1 MMLEDRY
8 SYINEL
14 VAKIKTGNF
23 QPLFEL
29 HEFYKPLILC
39 SIRRCLN
46 KEPKLVCHK
55 EDLLSES
62 IFVLQKLVEQYDPE
76 LTYFSYFLSTRL
88 DINLLRYFIE
98 KFLDKADLNED
109 NDFEDHGFD
118 PFNKIEEAISIQE
131 ALNKLNEKQ
140 REAINL
146 YFFENLDQEES
157 ALKLGI
163 SQSSF
168 SKRLQ
173 RALANLKELLGEDF
187 LQ

>member
-14 VAKIKTGNF
+14 VAKIKRGNS
-23 QPLFEL
+23 QSLFEL
-29 HEFYKPLILC
+29 HEFYKPLIIC
-39 SIRRCLN
+39 SIKRCVN
-46 KEPKLVCHK
+46 KEPKLNLYK
-55 EDLLSES
+55 EDLLPES
-62 IFVLQKLVEQYDPE
+62 VFVLQKLVEQYDPD
-76 LTYFSYFLSTRL
+76 LTYFSYFISTRL
-88 DINLLRYFIE
+88 DINLLRYFID
-98 KFLDKADLNED
+98 KFLDKTDHSDE
-109 NDFEDHGFD
+109 NDFEDHGYD
-118 PFNKIEEAISIQE
+118 PFNRVEEAISIQE
-131 ALNKLNEKQ
+131 ALNKLNDKQ

-146 YFFENLDQEES
+146 YFFDNLDQEES

-173 RALANLKELLGEDF
+173 RALANLKEILGEDF